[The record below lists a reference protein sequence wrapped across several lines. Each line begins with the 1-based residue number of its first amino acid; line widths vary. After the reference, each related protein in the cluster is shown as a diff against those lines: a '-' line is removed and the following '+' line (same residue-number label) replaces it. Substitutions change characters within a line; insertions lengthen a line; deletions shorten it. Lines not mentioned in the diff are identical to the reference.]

1 VSAGRPAGST
11 FLRLYPR
18 SWRARYEAEVLAVL
32 EVAAVGW
39 RGRLDLARGAI
50 DAHLHATSR
59 LPAAAALLAGGLWT
73 VVGAGVLTQPVPPD
87 WPGYLL
93 ETLPLAVV
101 AVAVGGFATVGCWAR
116 RSDGAGRAGVVAA
129 WLAVIGHVIWASAL
143 VAALVG
149 IGYGPVTAIAQ
160 AAGAL
165 GCLLVGLVLL
175 RSGDE
180 RVGGLLV
187 VAPTLLLFG
196 WPVAFLGFGLAWTV
210 AGMLLVTGFGSDESN
225 VQPTG

>member
-1 VSAGRPAGST
+1 
-11 FLRLYPR
+11 
-18 SWRARYEAEVLAVL
+18 
-32 EVAAVGW
+32 
-39 RGRLDLARGAI
+39 
-50 DAHLHATSR
+50 
-59 LPAAAALLAGGLWT
+59 
-73 VVGAGVLTQPVPPD
+73 
-87 WPGYLL
+87 
-93 ETLPLAVV
+93 
-101 AVAVGGFATVGCWAR
+101 
-116 RSDGAGRAGVVAA
+116 
-129 WLAVIGHVIWASAL
+129 
-143 VAALVG
+143 
-149 IGYGPVTAIAQ
+149 VTAVAQ

-210 AGMLLVTGFGSDESN
+210 AGMLLATGLGSDESG